1 MDTPYI
7 SSEEFPSLR
16 INTEQNDF
24 SIFHLNIRSI
34 KKFFGNFK
42 LFLSSLNFNFSV
54 ICFSETWL
62 DGETLSTSRSLY
74 ELPNYKSIHQVRNY
88 SKGGG
93 VSIYINKSLN
103 FKLRPD
109 LSINSRDVES
119 LSIEI
124 LFNKERNTL
133 INVLY
138 RPPKGVIEPFERFLK
153 EILKK
158 TKQNLKPFHIAG
170 DFNLNILDYDKCSK
184 VHNFLNL
191 LYENGMIPTI
201 NKPTRVTR
209 KTATAI
215 DHILTNQFINVA
227 FKTAIFKTDISDHF
241 PVCIIISSTEKLVEN
256 KHTYVYKRVI
266 TDEATE
272 RFNQTLYET
281 DWVEI
286 ETCDNPSECY
296 KLFLKKFLT
305 IYENFFPR
313 KKIKLK
319 LKDIQS
325 PWITS
330 GIKKSSK
337 RKQRLYDK
345 FLKTRNQKS
354 ELEYK
359 NYKNLFETIKKRSK
373 KLHYSKLIIKYKEN
387 IKKT

>member
-1 MDTPYI
+1 
-7 SSEEFPSLR
+7 
-16 INTEQNDF
+16 
-24 SIFHLNIRSI
+24 
-34 KKFFGNFK
+34 
-42 LFLSSLNFNFSV
+42 
-54 ICFSETWL
+54 
-62 DGETLSTSRSLY
+62 
-74 ELPNYKSIHQVRNY
+74 
-88 SKGGG
+88 
-93 VSIYINKSLN
+93 
-103 FKLRPD
+103 
-109 LSINSRDVES
+109 
-119 LSIEI
+119 
-124 LFNKERNTL
+124 
-133 INVLY
+133 
-138 RPPKGVIEPFERFLK
+138 
-153 EILKK
+153 
-158 TKQNLKPFHIAG
+158 
-170 DFNLNILDYDKCSK
+170 
-184 VHNFLNL
+184 
-191 LYENGMIPTI
+191 MIPTI
-201 NKPTRVTR
+201 NKPKRVTR

-215 DHILTNQFINVA
+215 DHILTNQFINVD

-266 TDEATE
+266 TDETTE

-296 KLFLKKFLT
+296 KLFLQKFLT

-325 PWITS
+325 PCIAS

-345 FLKTRNQKS
+345 ILKTRNQKS

-387 IKKT
+387 IKKTWSVIKEAIGKEKS